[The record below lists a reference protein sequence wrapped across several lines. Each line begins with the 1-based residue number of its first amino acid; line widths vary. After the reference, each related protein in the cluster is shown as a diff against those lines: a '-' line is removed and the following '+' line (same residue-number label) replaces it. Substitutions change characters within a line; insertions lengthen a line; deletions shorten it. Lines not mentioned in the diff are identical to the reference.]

1 MFDALKSLTDKL
13 ALEPEDEPLMTY
25 GCEFSQES
33 MDKAPPV
40 ELEEDDG

>member
-1 MFDALKSLTDKL
+1 MSVLKELKDKL
-13 ALEPEDEPLMTY
+13 TLPPDPDPSMSY
-25 GCEFSQES
+25 GCEVSQES